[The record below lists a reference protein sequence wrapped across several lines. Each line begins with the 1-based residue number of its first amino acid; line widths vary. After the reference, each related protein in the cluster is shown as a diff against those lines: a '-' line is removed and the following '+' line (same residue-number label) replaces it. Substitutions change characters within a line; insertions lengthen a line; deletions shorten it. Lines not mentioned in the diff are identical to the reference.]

1 MLLRAFVLLLMVTGH
16 SLAAAPPLLPKG
28 FGGWQKVSTV
38 SGRSAAQADAAN
50 AGLLHEF
57 GFTDYEAATYQ
68 RDDHKLR
75 VRAARFTDA
84 TGAFGAYSFY
94 ARPEMKGER
103 IADRAATNGDHV
115 LFMRAN
121 VLVDALFEHATAM
134 SGSELRE
141 LAQELPVVTGGAAT
155 LPTLP
160 GYLPEPTLIENSVRY
175 VVGPV
180 GLAAVGSPLPPGI
193 VDFGRSA
200 ELAVGDY
207 RTSQGTAKLAI
218 VSYPTPQIALERMRA
233 LTVSLSSPAQRSSS
247 QQNRG
252 VQGAITIPVSG
263 GGEVTF
269 RRSGPLLIFA
279 SGDISE
285 SEAKSLVQSV
295 NYVAEVTWNERPP
308 VTTRALIRLIAGI
321 FVLIGVIIGI
331 FVVAILFFGG
341 SLVVLKR
348 FFPGLRLPTQAEGL
362 IQLDLKKRN

>member
-1 MLLRAFVLLLMVTGH
+1 
-16 SLAAAPPLLPKG
+16 
-28 FGGWQKVSTV
+28 
-38 SGRSAAQADAAN
+38 
-50 AGLLHEF
+50 
-57 GFTDYEAATYQ
+57 
-68 RDDHKLR
+68 
-75 VRAARFTDA
+75 
-84 TGAFGAYSFY
+84 
-94 ARPEMKGER
+94 MKGER

-160 GYLPEPTLIENSVRY
+160 GYLPELTLIENSVRY

-233 LTVSLSSPAQRSSS
+233 LTVSLSSPAQPSST

-252 VQGAITIPVSG
+252 VQGAITMPVSG

-295 NYVAEVTWNERPP
+295 NYVAGRQGYGPMMPGSLTLPAPNAYHCPVRHCRDACDGTCLEVEPDEPVLIAGSASPASGRSSP

-362 IQLDLKKRN
+362 IQLDLKNRN

>member
-1 MLLRAFVLLLMVTGH
+1 MPFRAFLFVFVLTGY
-16 SLAAAPPLLPKG
+16 SLAVTPPLLPKS
-28 FGGWQKVSTV
+28 FGGWQKSTG
-38 SGRSAAQADAAN
+38 SIGKSAAQADAAN
-50 AGLLHEF
+50 AALLREF
-57 GFTDYEAATYQ
+57 GFTDYEAATYK
-68 RDDHKLR
+68 RDDRKLQ
-75 VRAARFTDA
+75 VRAARFVDA

-94 ARPEMKGER
+94 ARPEMQGER
-103 IADRAATNGDHV
+103 IGDRAASNGDHV

-121 VLVDALFEHATAM
+121 VLVDAVFEHATAM

-141 LAQELPVVTGGAAT
+141 LAQELPVVTGGPAT

-160 GYLPEPTLIENSVRY
+160 SYLPESTLIENSVRY

-180 GLAAVGSPLPPGI
+180 GLAAVGSPLPAGI
-193 VDFGRSA
+193 VDFGRNA

-207 RTSQGTAKLAI
+207 RTSLGKAKLAI
-218 VSYPTPQIALERMRA
+218 VSYPTPQIALDRMRA
-233 LTVSLSSPAQRSSS
+233 LTVSLSSPDQQSSG
-247 QQNRG
+247 QNRS
-252 VQGAITIPVSG
+252 VQGAITMPISG

-285 SEAKSLVQSV
+285 SEARSLVQSV

-331 FVVAILFFGG
+331 FLFLILFFGG

-348 FFPGLRLPTQAEGL
+348 FFPSLPLPTQHEGL
-362 IQLDLKKRN
+362 IKLDLKK

>member
-1 MLLRAFVLLLMVTGH
+1 MPFRAFLFVFVLTGY
-16 SLAAAPPLLPKG
+16 SLAATPPLLPKS
-28 FGGWQKVSTV
+28 FGGWQKSTG
-38 SGRSAAQADAAN
+38 SIGKSAAQADAAN
-50 AGLLHEF
+50 AALLHEF
-57 GFTDYEAATYQ
+57 GFTDYEAATYK
-68 RDDHKLR
+68 RDDRKLQ
-75 VRAARFTDA
+75 VRAARFVDA

-94 ARPEMKGER
+94 ARPEMQGER
-103 IADRAATNGDHV
+103 IGDRAASNGDHV

-121 VLVDALFEHATAM
+121 VLVDAVFEHATAM

-141 LAQELPVVTGGAAT
+141 LAQELPVVTGGPAT

-160 GYLPEPTLIENSVRY
+160 GYLPETTLIENSVRY

-180 GLAAVGSPLPPGI
+180 GLAAGGSPLPAGI
-193 VDFGRSA
+193 VDFGRNA

-207 RTSQGTAKLAI
+207 RTSLGKAKLAI
-218 VSYPTPQIALERMRA
+218 VSYPTPQIALDRMRA
-233 LTVSLSSPAQRSSS
+233 LTVSLSSPTESTPA
-247 QQNRG
+247 QQNRS
-252 VQGAITIPVSG
+252 VQGAITMPISG

-269 RRSGPLLIFA
+269 RRSGPLLIFT

>member
-1 MLLRAFVLLLMVTGH
+1 MSFRAFLLLIVLAGY
-16 SLAAAPPLLPKG
+16 SLAATPPLLPKS
-28 FGGWQKVSTV
+28 FGGWQKST
-38 SGRSAAQADAAN
+38 STTGKNPAQADAAN
-50 AGLLHEF
+50 AALLHEF

-68 RDDHKLR
+68 RDAHKLH

-84 TGAFGAYSFY
+84 TGAFGGYSFY
-94 ARPEMKGER
+94 ARPEMKGES
-103 IADRAATNGDHV
+103 IGDKAATNGDHV

-134 SGSELRE
+134 SASELRE
-141 LAQELPVVTGGAAT
+141 LAQELPVITGGAAT

-160 GYLPEPTLIENSVRY
+160 SYLPETTLIENSVRY

-193 VDFGRSA
+193 VDFGRNA
-200 ELAVGDY
+200 ELAIGDY
-207 RTSQGTAKLAI
+207 RTSLGTTKLAI
-218 VSYPTPQIALERMRA
+218 VSYPTPQIALDRMRA
-233 LTVSLSSPAQRSSS
+233 LTVSLAAPNQQSSG
-247 QQNRG
+247 QQSRG
-252 VQGAITIPVSG
+252 VSGAITMPVSG

-285 SEAKSLVQSV
+285 SEARALVQSV

-308 VTTRALIRLIAGI
+308 ITERALIRLIAGI
-321 FVLIGVIIGI
+321 FVLIGIIIGI
-331 FVVAILFFGG
+331 FLVAILFFGG

-348 FFPGLRLPTQAEGL
+348 FFPGIRLPAQSEGL
-362 IQLDLKKRN
+362 IQLDLKKRG